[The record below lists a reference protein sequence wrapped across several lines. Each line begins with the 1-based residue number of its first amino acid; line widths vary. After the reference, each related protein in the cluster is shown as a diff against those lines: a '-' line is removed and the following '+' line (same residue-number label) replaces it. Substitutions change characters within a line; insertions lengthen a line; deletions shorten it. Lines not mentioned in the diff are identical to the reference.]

1 MSTRVQAVGEC
12 MLEIARTEDGVAL
25 GYAGDTYNTAVYA
38 SRVAGELGVELDV
51 RFLTGVGVD
60 DESRRMRD
68 RWRQLGVGDD
78 AIAVPGA
85 TPGIYLITTDDEG
98 ERTFTY
104 WRSQSA
110 ASRLFTRV
118 DWMEQLGADYL
129 YLSGVTL
136 QLMPLPVRIA
146 LIDRLRTLRGQGTKV
161 VFDSNYRPSGW
172 PDVTAA
178 SAAMAS
184 VLRVCDLALVTLE
197 DEIALGSCHDASSCA
212 AHLAAL
218 GVPEIVV
225 KLGADGALVRTA
237 TDGLIHVQTTPRVA
251 VDTTGA
257 GDSFNGAY
265 LVARLGGYPA
275 MEAAHLA
282 NRLAGDVVTRRGAI
296 VDTEPL
302 TPPGQEVSAGL
313 RRLSRG

>member
-1 MSTRVQAVGEC
+1 MSIRVQAVGEC
-12 MLEIARTEDGVAL
+12 MLEIARTEGGVAL

-38 SRVAGELGVELDV
+38 SRIAGELGVELDV
-51 RFLTGVGVD
+51 RFLSGVGVD

-85 TPGIYLITTDDEG
+85 TPGIYLISTDDEG

-104 WRSQSA
+104 WRNQSA
-110 ASRLFTRV
+110 ASQLFARA
-118 DWMEQLGADYL
+118 DWMEELSADYV

-136 QLMPLPVRIA
+136 QLMPLHVRIA
-146 LIDRLRTLRGQGTKV
+146 LVERLRQLRGQGSKV

-172 PDVTAA
+172 PDVTSAQ
-178 SAAMAS
+178 AAMTS
-184 VLRVCDLALVTLE
+184 VLGECDLALVTLE
-197 DEIALGSCHDASSCA
+197 DEVALGACHDATSCA
-212 AHLAAL
+212 ANLTAL
-218 GVPEIVV
+218 GVPEIAV
-225 KLGADGALVRTA
+225 KLGADGVMVKTRTDGVIHVRTN
-237 TDGLIHVQTTPRVA
+237 PRTA

-265 LVARLGGYPA
+265 LAAKVAGFPA

-282 NRLAGDVVTRRGAI
+282 NRIAGDVVTRRGAI
-296 VDTEPL
+296 VPTQPL
-302 TPPGQEVSAGL
+302 APLGRGVSAG
-313 RRLSRG
+313 SRGVGRV